1 MALASALGFGL
12 TFGLRVSCEFDLSLH
27 TMEIGR
33 NDPCACGSGKKYKKC
48 CLQKDVASVARP
60 ALDFSYESNLV
71 IRGKMTEE
79 IDQMILDIATKPLME
94 RFIGE
99 YWRTPFLK
107 EQELEALSKNPQ
119 AAQALEGQLPH
130 ALRSA
135 LKIDG
140 DFPVDFF
147 LSRDTSKYSIKEV
160 YFLRDFSNARLT
172 YMQLKEIFPEKGY
185 AVMVDLFDGTAFN
198 VYDKNLSL
206 TLKVHDIVGGR
217 LVPFSEKGA
226 HVYEILGSCLIMPNQ
241 KDMLLELVFQ
251 EVDKILRNVQ
261 PGRKQAPTPTEI
273 LKVLKYQPMIFFW
286 MDMRIWFESVF
297 APPPSLANID
307 GDDLIFIK
315 ARFACE
321 DIVGLKNALLKQKNF
336 EHTIQKKQ
344 DIFSWMNQK
353 EYVTGTLRLDAKLGE
368 AHLETNSRERF
379 KKWEKKLRSLGEV
392 KLLTKNEETMESVQ
406 KKSPSSQSSGI
417 HEQEFGTPTKGML
430 MKGIPAQGKISP
442 AELLQLKPE
451 LEAYFTERWLKEKIP
466 ALGNRTPG
474 EAAKSPEG
482 RKQLKD
488 LLDYIENQDAR
499 LPAGGIGG
507 FNVDKMRERFGI
519 KS

>member
-1 MALASALGFGL
+1 MDGKDFRKTGEFELP
-12 TFGLRVSCEFDLSLH
+12 LR
-27 TMEIGR
+27 TMKIGR
-33 NDPCACGSGKKYKKC
+33 NDPCSCGSGKKYKTC

-60 ALDFSYESNLV
+60 ALDFPYESNLV
-71 IRGKMTEE
+71 IRRKMTEE
-79 IDQMILDIATKPLME
+79 IDQIILDIATKPLLE

-99 YWRTPFLK
+99 YWKTPFLE
-107 EQELEALSKNPQ
+107 EQELEALSKHPK
-119 AAQALEGQLPH
+119 AAQALEGQQEY

-140 DFPVDFF
+140 AFPVDFF
-147 LSRDTSKYSIKEV
+147 LSRYTSKYSTQEV
-160 YFLRDFSNARLT
+160 RFLRDFSNARLT

-185 AVMVDLFDGTAFN
+185 AVMVDLFDGTPFN

-226 HVYEILGSCLIMPNQ
+226 HVYEILAGCLIKPNQ
-241 KDMLLELVFQ
+241 KDMLLDLVSK
-251 EVDKILRNVQ
+251 EVDKILRNLL

-273 LKVLKYQPMIFFW
+273 LKVLKDQPMIFFW
-286 MDMRIWFESVF
+286 MDMRIWFDSVF
-297 APPPSLANID
+297 APPPSLANMD
-307 GDDLIFIK
+307 GDELIFIN
-315 ARFACE
+315 ARFACV

-336 EHTIQKKQ
+336 EHTTQKKQ
-344 DIFSWMNQK
+344 DIFTWMNQK
-353 EYVTGTLRLDAKLGE
+353 EYVTGTLRLAAKLGE

-392 KLLTKNEETMESVQ
+392 TLLTKSEETMEAVQ
-406 KKSPSSQSSGI
+406 KRSPSSQTSGI
-417 HEQEFGTPTKGML
+417 REHEFGMPTKGMPT
-430 MKGIPAQGKISP
+430 KGIAAQGKISP
-442 AELLQLKPE
+442 EELLQLKPE
-451 LEAYFTERWLKEKIP
+451 LDAYFTELWLKEKIP

-499 LPAGGIGG
+499 LPAGAMGG

>member
-1 MALASALGFGL
+1 MWMDGKDFRKTG
-12 TFGLRVSCEFDLSLH
+12 EFDLPLH

-33 NDPCACGSGKKYKKC
+33 NDPCSCGSGKKYKKC

-79 IDQMILDIATKPLME
+79 IDQMILDIATKPLLE

-99 YWRTPFLK
+99 YWKTPFLE
-107 EQELEALSKNPQ
+107 EQELEALSKHPK
-119 AAQALEGQLPH
+119 AAQALEGQQEY

-140 DFPVDFF
+140 AFPVDFF
-147 LSRDTSKYSIKEV
+147 LSRYTSKYSTMEV
-160 YFLRDFSNARLT
+160 RFLRDFSNARLT

-185 AVMVDLFDGTAFN
+185 AVMVDLFDGTPFN

-226 HVYEILGSCLIMPNQ
+226 HVYEIMAGCLIKPNQ
-241 KDMLLELVFQ
+241 KDMLLDLVSK
-251 EVDKILRNVQ
+251 EVDKILRNVL

-273 LKVLKYQPMIFFW
+273 LKVLKDQPMIFFW
-286 MDMRIWFESVF
+286 MDMRIWFDSVF
-297 APPPSLANID
+297 APPPSLAN
-307 GDDLIFIK
+307 
-315 ARFACE
+315 
-321 DIVGLKNALLKQKNF
+321 
-336 EHTIQKKQ
+336 
-344 DIFSWMNQK
+344 M
-353 EYVTGTLRLDAKLGE
+353 DAKLGE
-368 AHLETNSRERF
+368 AQLETNSRERF

-392 KLLTKNEETMESVQ
+392 TLLTKSEETMEAVQ
-406 KKSPSSQSSGI
+406 KRSPSSQTSGI
-417 HEQEFGTPTKGML
+417 REHEFGMPTKG
-430 MKGIPAQGKISP
+430 ISAQSKISP
-442 AELLQLKPE
+442 EELLQLKPE
-451 LEAYFTERWLKEKIP
+451 LDAYFTELWLKEKIP
-466 ALGNRTPG
+466 ALGNCTPG

>member
-1 MALASALGFGL
+1 
-12 TFGLRVSCEFDLSLH
+12 
-27 TMEIGR
+27 MEIGR

-206 TLKVHDIVGGR
+206 TLKIHDIVGGR

-297 APPPSLANID
+297 APPPSLAN
-307 GDDLIFIK
+307 
-315 ARFACE
+315 
-321 DIVGLKNALLKQKNF
+321 
-336 EHTIQKKQ
+336 
-344 DIFSWMNQK
+344 M
-353 EYVTGTLRLDAKLGE
+353 DAELGE

-417 HEQEFGTPTKGML
+417 HEQEFGMPTK
-430 MKGIPAQGKISP
+430 GKISP